1 MSALIPAFPTRPTDV
16 PEEATVW
23 ELLDAYHW
31 HLALAVGGR
40 SARSAPDGLHARHAV
55 AALAIGQVVVDT
67 FVTDRWPLVRDAL
80 ARGVETLAVGGALGG
95 LEVDEVAAGLT
106 SWADRAHRAGA
117 LSLNDYDAVIALID
131 EGAR

>member
-1 MSALIPAFPTRPTDV
+1 MSALIPAFPTRPADV
-16 PEEATVW
+16 PEAATVR

-67 FVTDRWPLVRDAL
+67 FVAERWPLVRDAL
-80 ARGVETLAVGGALGG
+80 ARGTEVPAVGDALGG

-106 SWADRAHRAGA
+106 SWAQRQHRAGA
-117 LSLNDYDAVIALID
+117 LSLDDYDTVIELIAG
-131 EGAR
+131 GAR